1 MCTYICIFF
10 YPWTD
15 CGPLHLS
22 FRISSLMS
30 QLERKSFLSKAQLGD
45 EKYQQAILNAEERRT
60 EEYDNLCLLFRHQ
73 VTDLV
78 NRTGEEF
85 FLSKA
90 QWRIRLMESLNRNLE
105 GGGTW
110 LVMVELDIRSE
121 CVTIMVF
128 VLGHRIK
135 QLICWRWFIP
145 TPKIFNLVRL
155 KFPIS
160 RCIKQ
165 NDLVRVQIFCIH

>member
-1 MCTYICIFF
+1 MF
-10 YPWTD
+10 
-15 CGPLHLS
+15 
-22 FRISSLMS
+22 
-30 QLERKSFLSKAQLGD
+30 E
-45 EKYQQAILNAEERRT
+45 
-60 EEYDNLCLLFRHQ
+60 FRHL

-121 CVTIMVF
+121 FVTIMVF

-165 NDLVRVQIFCIH
+165 NDLVRVQIFCIHKNLVDPVVVLNFGMHNLRTQPHFQLPITVSTQASVKIFIYVNQQK